1 MTTRATT
8 DTVRE
13 RYADAARRVA
23 AGEDAACGCGP
34 SAASACCDPITANLY
49 GNDEAAAVPDTALR
63 ASLGCGN
70 PTALA
75 KLAPGET
82 VLDLGSG
89 GGIDVLLSAR
99 RVGPAGRVYGLDM
112 TDEMLAL
119 AESNRRKA
127 GANNVEFLKG
137 HIEQVPLPDDTVDV
151 VISNC
156 VINLSADKD
165 RVLREAFRVLK
176 PGGRLAVS
184 DVVVRGEIP
193 DEVRRSMEL
202 WVGCVAGALAEHDYR
217 RKLEAAG
224 FTDIDVETTR
234 VYELEDARA
243 FLATSGL
250 DVDALAPFV
259 TGRVTSAFLR
269 ARKPEAKSCCG
280 PACCS

>member
-1 MTTRATT
+1 L
-8 DTVRE
+8 
-13 RYADAARRVA
+13 DAAIPQRSR
-23 AGEDAACGCGP
+23 
-34 SAASACCDPITANLY
+34 SS
-49 GNDEAAAVPDTALR
+49 R
-63 ASLGCGN
+63 Q
-70 PTALA
+70 A
-75 KLAPGET
+75 KRCSIS
-82 VLDLGSG
+82 GSG
-89 GGIDVLLSAR
+89 GGIDVILSAR
-99 RVGPAGRVYGLDM
+99 RVGPTGRVYGLDM

-127 GANNVEFLKG
+127 GVTNVDFLKG
-137 HIEQVPLPDDTVDV
+137 HIEDVPLPDNTVDV
-151 VISNC
+151 IISNC

-202 WVGCVAGALAEHDYR
+202 WVGCVAGALAESDYR

-224 FTDIDVETTR
+224 FTDVEIETTR

-250 DVDALAPFV
+250 DVDALAPLV
-259 TGRVTSAFLR
+259 TGRVTSAFVR
-269 ARKPEAKSCCG
+269 ARKPETKNCCG
-280 PACCS
+280 PTCCS

>member
-49 GNDEAAAVPDTALR
+49 GDDEAAALPDTALR

-89 GGIDVLLSAR
+89 GGIDVILSAR
-99 RVGPAGRVYGLDM
+99 RVGPTGRVYGLDM

-119 AESNRRKA
+119 AESNRREA
-127 GANNVEFLKG
+127 GVTNVDFLKG
-137 HIEQVPLPDDTVDV
+137 HIEDVPLPDNTVDV
-151 VISNC
+151 IISNC

-193 DEVRRSMEL
+193 EEVRRSMEL
-202 WVGCVAGALAEHDYR
+202 WVGCVAGALAESDYR
-217 RKLEAAG
+217 RNLEAAG
-224 FTDIDVETTR
+224 FTDVEIETTR

-250 DVDALAPFV
+250 DVDALAPLV
-259 TGRVTSAFLR
+259 TGRVTSAFVR
-269 ARKPEAKSCCG
+269 ARKPETKNCCG
-280 PACCS
+280 PTCCS